1 MDKRDN
7 RCLPSVSGCAFHLR
21 QALIAY
27 LHKTAFANGLNDGDV
42 GPLADAIAIAL
53 HNGGFNE
60 GEIIALFE
68 RE

>member
-1 MDKRDN
+1 MGYSDATK
-7 RCLPSVSGCAFHLR
+7 AI
-21 QALIAY
+21 IAY
-27 LHKTAFANGLNDGDV
+27 LHDTAFGNGLSDGEV

-53 HNGGFNE
+53 RNGGFNE